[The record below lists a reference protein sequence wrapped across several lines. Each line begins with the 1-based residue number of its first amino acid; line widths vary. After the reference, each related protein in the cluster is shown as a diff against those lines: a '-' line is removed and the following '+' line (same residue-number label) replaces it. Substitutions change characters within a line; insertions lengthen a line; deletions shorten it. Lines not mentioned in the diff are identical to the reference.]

1 MLTAVL
7 AGAAVLSLALLLW
20 WRRRPRALPLDRIE
34 IPCASC
40 WRPTA
45 FGALAGGRC
54 LDCRLAPFYADIAA
68 HAHEPPRPAY
78 DMPAQLPASRPRR
91 QASRACLDAHCR
103 VARVVEIMAHD
114 RPSIQLVPPSQIC
127 CDCGATLPPRHPWA
141 SCTACMSARLT
152 AAYLARTT
160 RRQLTVSE
168 DELRRIWDRVAW

>member
-1 MLTAVL
+1 MLIAVL

-45 FGALAGGRC
+45 FGALVGGRC
-54 LDCRLAPFYADIAA
+54 LDCRLAPFFAEIAA

-78 DMPAQLPASRPRR
+78 DVPAPT
-91 QASRACLDAHCR
+91 CMDCR
-103 VARVVEIMAHD
+103 VA
-114 RPSIQLVPPSQIC
+114 
-127 CDCGATLPPRHPWA
+127 LPPAHPWHY
-141 SCTACMSARLT
+141 CMTCMSARVT